1 MVTLGSLLA
10 RVLSKKLDKSDSVDA
25 AIYRQFKK
33 VTLNMTLGKLTNILH
48 KDHFALVVHTQ
59 VQCKFNTTVFYYFLI

>member
-10 RVLSKKLDKSDSVDA
+10 RVLAKKLSKSDHVEA
-25 AIYRQFKK
+25 ALYRQFKK
-33 VTLNMTLGKLTNILH
+33 VTLAMTLGKLTNILH

-59 VQCKFNTTVFYYFLI
+59 VQCKFHLA